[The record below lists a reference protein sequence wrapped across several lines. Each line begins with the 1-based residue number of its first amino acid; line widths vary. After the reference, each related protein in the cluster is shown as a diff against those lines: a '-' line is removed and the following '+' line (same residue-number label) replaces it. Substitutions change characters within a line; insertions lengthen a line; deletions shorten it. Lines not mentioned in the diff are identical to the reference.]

1 MLQILPAAL
10 DIKKI
15 ILAGILT
22 KGAMFSRGGGAD
34 FGGGDIVRAEFLNR
48 GEAIV
53 MFLEE
58 TEVGRIIIQDNKLNV
73 ESLKRSLDVNKLTV
87 TEETIIDRTGS
98 VVDAVGAPGVI
109 VLNRNR
115 WLEYSERDSDVYF
128 MVFHEMLRENG
139 INDDNYVISKAMIPF
154 PEKYKLKNIL
164 ITEKPLL
171 PGDRLDDI
179 INRDAII
186 FAGTG
191 CPSASLKT
199 FTRFNP
205 TLNEFEIYPNEMS
218 LAVAANSQDM
228 KRKVCSVRIPF
239 SAKSGKKIQIT
250 QVDLSGEVELQRN
263 KLVNVNYTT
272 GFTSGSGKSNAS
284 QNKQIVSTD
293 KVVDGGF
300 LIRDNK
306 VYESLCGQ
314 TAMLVLNDDIM
325 LKANVKVPAEEK
337 ASMARVNKVKLS
349 LKLVGC
355 TK

>member
-10 DIKKI
+10 DIKKL

-22 KGAMFSRGGGAD
+22 KTTLFGRGGAD

-58 TEVGRIIIQDNKLNV
+58 TETGRNLLQENKLNV
-73 ESLKRSLDVNKLTV
+73 ENLKLSLDVNKLMV

-115 WLEYSERDSDVYF
+115 WLEHSERDSDVYF

-139 INDDNYVISKAMIPF
+139 INDDNYVISKSLIPF
-154 PEKYKLKNIL
+154 PEKYKLRNIL

-171 PGDRLDDI
+171 PSDRLDDI
-179 INRDAII
+179 VIRDAII

-191 CPSASLKT
+191 CPSTSLKT

-205 TLNEFEIYPNEMS
+205 TLNEFEIFPNELS
-218 LAVAANSQDM
+218 VAVSSNSPEM
-228 KRKVCSVRIPF
+228 KRKVCSVRIPI
-239 SAKSGKKIQIT
+239 SAKANKKVQIT

-272 GFTSGSGKSNAS
+272 GFSSGSGQSSAN

-293 KVVDGGF
+293 KIVDGGF
-300 LIRDNK
+300 LIRDNR

-314 TAMLVLNDDIM
+314 TAMLVLNNDVV
-325 LKANVKVPAEEK
+325 LKTNVKVPTEEK
-337 ASMARVNKVKLS
+337 ASIARINKVKLT
-349 LKLVGC
+349 LKLVDC
-355 TK
+355 AK